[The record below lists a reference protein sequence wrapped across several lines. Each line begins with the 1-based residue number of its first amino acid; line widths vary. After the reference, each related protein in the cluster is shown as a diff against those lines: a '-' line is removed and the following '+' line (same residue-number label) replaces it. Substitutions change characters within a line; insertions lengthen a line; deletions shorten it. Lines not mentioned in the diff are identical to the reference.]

1 MLTGAL
7 ANGGQVSIVAV
18 VPRNHLHCFFFFLF
32 LSFFLFFNLFSF
44 KSGLFCL
51 VSLILLYWLASEAW
65 DPVDSYLPRVGM
77 ICVCS
82 TSSGFYLGA
91 RDGAQVLTLGQL
103 LYKLSHLPSSNL
115 FILILKQ

>member
-7 ANGGQVSIVAV
+7 VNGGQLSIVAV
-18 VPRNHLHCFFFFLF
+18 VPQKPSTLFFFFLF

-77 ICVCS
+77 TCVCS

-91 RDGAQVLTLGQL
+91 RDGAHTWTTTL
-103 LYKLSHLPSSNL
+103 
-115 FILILKQ
+115 